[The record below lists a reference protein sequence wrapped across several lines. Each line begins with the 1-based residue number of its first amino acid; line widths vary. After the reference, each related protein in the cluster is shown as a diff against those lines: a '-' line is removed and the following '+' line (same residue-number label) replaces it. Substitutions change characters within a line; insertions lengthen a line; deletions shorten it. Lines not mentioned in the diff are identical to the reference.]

1 MRKGDYLTTILRFPK
16 TVFTY
21 DDIVMLWGEANSEAV
36 RVRLNYYVKQGNL
49 YRIRRG
55 LYAKD
60 KNYNKLELATRIF
73 TPAYVSF
80 ETVLSK
86 EGVTF
91 QFYSQIFVAS
101 YLTREITIDDQIYSF
116 RKIRN
121 SLLTNSI
128 GVELKDESSLAT
140 KERAFLDILYLNTD
154 YHFDNLDGADW
165 EKIFEILSI
174 YGNKRMNKKVKE
186 LYQQVHDTK

>member
-1 MRKGDYLTTILRFPK
+1 MHKGNYLTTILRSPK
-16 TVFTY
+16 TVFTNQ
-21 DDIVMLWGEANSEAV
+21 DIAMLWGEPSSDAV

-49 YRIRRG
+49 YRLRRG

-73 TPAYVSF
+73 TPSYVSF
-80 ETVLSK
+80 ETVLSR
-86 EGVTF
+86 EGVIF

-101 YLTREITIDDQIYSF
+101 YLTREITIDDQLYSF
-116 RKIRN
+116 RKIRI

-140 KERAFLDILYLNTD
+140 KERAFLDTLYLNTD
-154 YHFDNLDGADW
+154 YHFDNIDGADW
-165 EKIFEILSI
+165 EKVFEILSI
-174 YGNKRMNKKVKE
+174 YGNKRMDKKVKE
-186 LYQQVHDTK
+186 LYQHVLDAK